1 MNRKAIKDL
10 QSTVNDVGTY
20 VTQIIHFV
28 DGTKRTFTGIKSDT
42 IKQGQ
47 FTKFWLKNG
56 SMLFIN
62 DEKVLCIEVFS
73 EDELG

>member
-1 MNRKAIKDL
+1 MKNKIKDL
-10 QSTVNDVGTY
+10 QSTVNDVGEY

-28 DGTKRTFTGIKSDT
+28 DGTKRTFTGIQSSS

-47 FTKFWLKNG
+47 LTKFWLKNG

-62 DEKVLCIEVFS
+62 DDKVLCVEVFS
-73 EDELG
+73 EDDLG

>member
-1 MNRKAIKDL
+1 MVTEKIKDL
-10 QSTVNDVGTY
+10 QSTVNDVGEY

-28 DGTKRTFTGIKSDT
+28 DGQKRTFTGIRSDS